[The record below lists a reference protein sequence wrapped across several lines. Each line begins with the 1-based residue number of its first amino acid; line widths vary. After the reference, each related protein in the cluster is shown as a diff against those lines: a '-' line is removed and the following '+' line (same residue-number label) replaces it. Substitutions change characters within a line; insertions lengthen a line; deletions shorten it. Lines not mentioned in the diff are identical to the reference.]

1 MPAVLFFSIEI
12 AMTMTEQLN
21 ALGSILAQGSLHSL
35 FQPIICLSERRIL
48 GYEALSRGPS
58 NSPLHSPVALFSVAS
73 HAGRLSELEIACR
86 ESACRRF
93 SEQKLPGKLFLNIS
107 PESLMETAHQ
117 PGRTLQLL
125 RDFGI
130 PPSQVVIELTEQT
143 PTDDFDLLQTALHHY
158 RDMGFAIA
166 LDDLGAGYS
175 SLRLWSELRPDY
187 VKIDR
192 HFIDGIHQ
200 DALKR
205 EFVGSILQIAR
216 ASRAQVIAEGIELPE
231 ELAVLT
237 EMGVDLVQGYLLC
250 RPQEQ
255 PPQEARLMLPKQ
267 DNANLALSEEGSDLS
282 ALLNEQPA
290 VDQDTATALVLESF
304 RRQANLNS
312 LAVLDGR
319 GHPVG
324 IVHRHSLSDALLKP
338 FATDLFARKPIS
350 RLMSDDFL
358 AVELSQSLQQV
369 SRLLTSRARQRIEED
384 FIITLNGDYLGLGRV
399 IDVLKLITELKIQQA
414 RYANPLTLLPGNVPI
429 QQCLTRLLQQR
440 RESVICYVDIDSF
453 KPFNDIYGYGRGD
466 EVLLCLAQCL
476 NDRVD
481 PSRDF
486 VGHIGGDD
494 FFTGAGPAGLAQAAQ
509 PVIGRFPHPMPAL
522 LSHRTHRRRL
532 LRGVEPPGRAPGVR
546 LVVAV
551 DRCGAFVSTGL
562 WTTGCQPVGG
572 AGLTGQAP
580 RQGCGRLQHSCHRQH
595 GQRAAAALSLG
606 GFRVLVFEHSHHFR
620 GMPGCRRHTIG
631 WPTETPQALHT
642 LKEAGTRQAAG
653 ALADDQR
660 AAQWLLGLGVQCGQ
674 VFKGRGQR
682 LHRRRGELQA
692 LQQRA
697 VGQQM
702 ALAARLV
709 QFVE

>member
-1 MPAVLFFSIEI
+1 
-12 AMTMTEQLN
+12 MTTTEQLS
-21 ALGSILAQGSLHSL
+21 ALSSILAQSGLHSL
-35 FQPIICLSERRIL
+35 FQPIISLSERRIL

-58 NSPLHSPVALFSVAS
+58 NSPLHSPVALFAVARQ
-73 HAGRLSELEIACR
+73 AGRLSELEIACR
-86 ESACRRF
+86 QSACKRF
-93 SEQKLPGKLFLNIS
+93 SEQQLPGKLFLNVS
-107 PESLMETAHQ
+107 PESLLEAAHQ

-125 RDFGI
+125 EDFGI

-143 PTDDFDLLQTALHHY
+143 PIDDFQLLQNALHHY
-158 RDMGFAIA
+158 RDMGFSIA

-205 EFVGSILQIAR
+205 EFVGSILQIAK
-216 ASRAQVIAEGIELPE
+216 ASRAQVIAEGIELTE

-255 PPQEARLMLPKQ
+255 PPRDARAMMPKH
-267 DNANLALSEEGSDLS
+267 DHTSVALNDDGSDLS

-290 VDQDTATALVLESF
+290 VARNTPTANVLEAF

-312 LAVLDGR
+312 LAVLDEQGQ
-319 GHPVG
+319 PCG

-350 RLMSDDFL
+350 RLMNDDFL

-369 SRLLTSRARQRIEED
+369 SRLITSRARQRIEED
-384 FIITLNGDYLGLGRV
+384 FIITLNGQYLGLGRV

-429 QQCLTRLLQQR
+429 QQCLSRLLQQA

-494 FFTGAGPAGLAQAAQ
+494 FLLVLGPEDW
-509 PVIGRFPHPMPAL
+509 
-522 LSHRTHRRRL
+522 RRRL
-532 LRGVEPPGRAPGVR
+532 NQLLDDFHSQCRRFYRSEHLEAGCFVAPN
-546 LVVAV
+546 
-551 DRCGAFVSTGL
+551 
-562 WTTGCQPVGG
+562 
-572 AGLTGQAP
+572 
-580 RQGCGRLQHSCHRQH
+580 RQGIRQEFPLLSLSIGVVHLYPQACGQLDSSQLAELASQAKHHAKNIQGYSIHVIDSLEAAASLGAQNLSEPLRDQSAD
-595 GQRAAAALSLG
+595 RAAS
-606 GFRVLVFEHSHHFR
+606 V
-620 GMPGCRRHTIG
+620 
-631 WPTETPQALHT
+631 
-642 LKEAGTRQAAG
+642 
-653 ALADDQR
+653 
-660 AAQWLLGLGVQCGQ
+660 
-674 VFKGRGQR
+674 
-682 LHRRRGELQA
+682 
-692 LQQRA
+692 
-697 VGQQM
+697 
-702 ALAARLV
+702 
-709 QFVE
+709 

>member
-1 MPAVLFFSIEI
+1 
-12 AMTMTEQLN
+12 MTTTEQLS
-21 ALGSILAQGSLHSL
+21 ALSSILAQSGLHSL
-35 FQPIICLSERRIL
+35 FQPIISLSERRIL

-58 NSPLHSPVALFSVAS
+58 NSPLHSPVALFAVARQ
-73 HAGRLSELEIACR
+73 AGRLSELEIACR
-86 ESACRRF
+86 QSACKRF
-93 SEQKLPGKLFLNIS
+93 SEQQLPGKLFLNVS
-107 PESLMETAHQ
+107 PESLLEAAHQ

-125 RDFGI
+125 ADFGI

-143 PTDDFDLLQTALHHY
+143 PIDDFQLLQNALHHY
-158 RDMGFAIA
+158 RDMGFSIA

-205 EFVGSILQIAR
+205 EFVGSILQIAK
-216 ASRAQVIAEGIELPE
+216 ASRAQVIAEGIELTE

-255 PPQEARLMLPKQ
+255 PPRDARAMMPKH
-267 DNANLALSEEGSDLS
+267 DHTSVALNDEGSDLS

-290 VDQDTATALVLESF
+290 VARDTPTANVLEAF

-312 LAVLDGR
+312 LAVLDEQGQ
-319 GHPVG
+319 PCG

-350 RLMSDDFL
+350 RLMNDDFL

-369 SRLLTSRARQRIEED
+369 SRLITSRARQRIEED
-384 FIITLNGDYLGLGRV
+384 FIITLNGHYLGLGRV

-429 QQCLTRLLQQR
+429 QQCLSRLLQQA

-494 FFTGAGPAGLAQAAQ
+494 FLLVLGPEDW
-509 PVIGRFPHPMPAL
+509 
-522 LSHRTHRRRL
+522 RRRL
-532 LRGVEPPGRAPGVR
+532 NQLLDDFHSQCRRFYRSEHLEAGCFVAPN
-546 LVVAV
+546 
-551 DRCGAFVSTGL
+551 
-562 WTTGCQPVGG
+562 
-572 AGLTGQAP
+572 
-580 RQGCGRLQHSCHRQH
+580 RQGIRQEFPLLSLSIGVVHLYPQACGQLDSSQLAELASQAKHHAKNIQGYSIHVIDSLEAAASLGAQNLSEPLRDQSAD
-595 GQRAAAALSLG
+595 RAAS
-606 GFRVLVFEHSHHFR
+606 V
-620 GMPGCRRHTIG
+620 
-631 WPTETPQALHT
+631 
-642 LKEAGTRQAAG
+642 
-653 ALADDQR
+653 
-660 AAQWLLGLGVQCGQ
+660 
-674 VFKGRGQR
+674 
-682 LHRRRGELQA
+682 
-692 LQQRA
+692 
-697 VGQQM
+697 
-702 ALAARLV
+702 
-709 QFVE
+709 

>member
-1 MPAVLFFSIEI
+1 
-12 AMTMTEQLN
+12 MTTTEQLS
-21 ALGSILAQGSLHSL
+21 ALSSILAQSGLHSL
-35 FQPIICLSERRIL
+35 FQPIISLSERRIV

-58 NSPLHSPVALFSVAS
+58 NSPLHSPIALFAVARQ
-73 HAGRLSELEIACR
+73 AGRLSELEIACR
-86 ESACRRF
+86 QSACRRF
-93 SEQKLPGKLFLNIS
+93 NEQQLPGKLFLNVS
-107 PESLMETAHQ
+107 PESLLETSHQ

-125 RDFGI
+125 QDFGI

-143 PTDDFDLLQTALHHY
+143 PTDDFQLLQNALHHY
-158 RDMGFAIA
+158 RAMGFSIA

-205 EFVGSILQIAR
+205 EFVGSILQIAK

-250 RPQEQ
+250 RPQEH
-255 PPQEARLMLPKQ
+255 PPRDARALMPKQ
-267 DNANLALSEEGSDLS
+267 ENTSVALNDEGSDLS
-282 ALLNEQPA
+282 ALLNDQPA
-290 VDQDTATALVLESF
+290 VDRDTPTAAVLEAF

-312 LAVLDGR
+312 LAVLDELGQ
-319 GHPVG
+319 PCG

-350 RLMSDDFL
+350 RLMNDDFL
-358 AVELSQSLQQV
+358 AVEMSQSLQQV
-369 SRLLTSRARQRIEED
+369 SRLITSRARQRIEED
-384 FIITLNGDYLGLGRV
+384 FIITLNGSYLGLGRV

-429 QQCLTRLLQQR
+429 QQCLTRLLQQA

-494 FFTGAGPAGLAQAAQ
+494 FLMVLGPEDWRKRLNQLLDDFQSQCRRFYRSEHLEAGCFIAPNRQGVRQEFPLLSLSIGVVHLHPEACAGLDASVLAEMASQAKHHAKNV
-509 PVIGRFPHPMPAL
+509 PGYSVHVIDSLAVPAAEETL
-522 LSHRTHRRRL
+522 M
-532 LRGVEPPGRAPGVR
+532 A
-546 LVVAV
+546 
-551 DRCGAFVSTGL
+551 
-562 WTTGCQPVGG
+562 
-572 AGLTGQAP
+572 
-580 RQGCGRLQHSCHRQH
+580 
-595 GQRAAAALSLG
+595 GQR
-606 GFRVLVFEHSHHFR
+606 
-620 GMPGCRRHTIG
+620 
-631 WPTETPQALHT
+631 
-642 LKEAGTRQAAG
+642 
-653 ALADDQR
+653 
-660 AAQWLLGLGVQCGQ
+660 
-674 VFKGRGQR
+674 
-682 LHRRRGELQA
+682 
-692 LQQRA
+692 
-697 VGQQM
+697 
-702 ALAARLV
+702 
-709 QFVE
+709 

>member
-1 MPAVLFFSIEI
+1 
-12 AMTMTEQLN
+12 MTTTEQLS
-21 ALGSILAQGSLHSL
+21 ALSSILTQSGLHSL

-58 NSPLHSPVALFSVAS
+58 NSPLHSPIALFAVARQ
-73 HAGRLSELEIACR
+73 AGRLSELEIACR

-93 SEQKLPGKLFLNIS
+93 NEQQLPGKLFLNVS
-107 PESLMETAHQ
+107 PESLLEAAHQ

-125 RDFGI
+125 DDFGI

-143 PTDDFDLLQTALHHY
+143 PTDDFELLQTALHHY
-158 RDMGFAIA
+158 RAMGFSIA

-205 EFVGSILQIAR
+205 EFVGSILQIAK

-250 RPQEQ
+250 RPQEH
-255 PPQEARLMLPKQ
+255 PPRDARPLMPRQ
-267 DNANLALSEEGSDLS
+267 DNTAVVLNDDGSDLS
-282 ALLNEQPA
+282 ALLNDQPA
-290 VDQDTATALVLESF
+290 VARDTPTATVLEAF

-312 LAVLDGR
+312 LAVLDEQGQ
-319 GHPVG
+319 PCG

-350 RLMSDDFL
+350 RLMNDDFL
-358 AVELSQSLQQV
+358 AVEVSQSLQQV
-369 SRLLTSRARQRIEED
+369 SRLITSRARQRIEED
-384 FIITLNGDYLGLGRV
+384 FIITLNGGYLGLGRV

-429 QQCLTRLLQQR
+429 QQCLTRLLQQQ
-440 RESVICYVDIDSF
+440 RESMICYVDIDSF

-494 FFTGAGPAGLAQAAQ
+494 FLLVLGPEDWRKRLNQLLEDFQSQCRRFYRSEHLEAGCFIAPNRQGLRQE
-509 PVIGRFPHPMPAL
+509 FPL
-522 LSHRTHRRRL
+522 LSL
-532 LRGVEPPGRAPGVR
+532 SIGVVH
-546 LVVAV
+546 L
-551 DRCGAFVSTGL
+551 
-562 WTTGCQPVGG
+562 
-572 AGLTGQAP
+572 
-580 RQGCGRLQHSCHRQH
+580 H
-595 GQRAAAALSLG
+595 
-606 GFRVLVFEHSHHFR
+606 
-620 GMPGCRRHTIG
+620 
-631 WPTETPQALHT
+631 PQ
-642 LKEAGTRQAAG
+642 
-653 ALADDQR
+653 
-660 AAQWLLGLGVQCGQ
+660 VCGQ
-674 VFKGRGQR
+674 LDASQLAEMASQAKHHAKNVQGYSVHLIDSLAVSEKEDVLLAG
-682 LHRRRGELQA
+682 HR
-692 LQQRA
+692 
-697 VGQQM
+697 
-702 ALAARLV
+702 
-709 QFVE
+709 

>member
-1 MPAVLFFSIEI
+1 
-12 AMTMTEQLN
+12 MTTTEQLS
-21 ALGSILAQGSLHSL
+21 ALSSILAQSGLHSL
-35 FQPIICLSERRIL
+35 FQPIISLSQRRIL

-58 NSPLHSPVALFSVAS
+58 NSPLHSPVALFAVARQ
-73 HAGRLSELEIACR
+73 AGRLSELEFACR
-86 ESACRRF
+86 HSACKRF
-93 SEQKLPGKLFLNIS
+93 SEQQLPGKLFLNVS
-107 PESLMETAHQ
+107 PESLLEATHQ

-125 RDFGI
+125 QDVGI

-143 PTDDFDLLQTALHHY
+143 PIDDFQLLHNALHHY
-158 RDMGFAIA
+158 RDMGFSIA

-205 EFVGSILQIAR
+205 EFVGSILQIAK
-216 ASRAQVIAEGIELPE
+216 ASRAQVIAEGIEMLE
-231 ELAVLT
+231 ELVVLS

-255 PPQEARLMLPKQ
+255 PPRDARAMMPKHDQ
-267 DNANLALSEEGSDLS
+267 TSVALNDEGSDLS

-290 VDQDTATALVLESF
+290 VARNTPTANVLEAF

-312 LAVLDGR
+312 LAVLDEQ
-319 GHPVG
+319 GHPCG

-350 RLMSDDFL
+350 RLMNDDFL

-369 SRLLTSRARQRIEED
+369 SRLITSRARQRIEED
-384 FIITLNGDYLGLGRV
+384 FIITLNGHYLGLGRV

-429 QQCLTRLLQQR
+429 QQCLTRLLQQGQ
-440 RESVICYVDIDSF
+440 ESVICYVDIDSF

-494 FFTGAGPAGLAQAAQ
+494 FLLVLGPEDWQRRLNQLLDDFHSQCRRFYRSEHLEAGCFVAPNRQGVRQE
-509 PVIGRFPHPMPAL
+509 FPL
-522 LSHRTHRRRL
+522 LSLSIGVVHLYPQACGL
-532 LRGVEPPGRAPGVR
+532 LDSSQLAELA
-546 LVVAV
+546 
-551 DRCGAFVSTGL
+551 S
-562 WTTGCQPVGG
+562 
-572 AGLTGQAP
+572 QAKHHAKNV
-580 RQGCGRLQHSCHRQH
+580 QGYSIHVIDSLD
-595 GQRAAAALSLG
+595 AAARMGSEALNEPMRDRNPPPDS
-606 GFRVLVFEHSHHFR
+606 
-620 GMPGCRRHTIG
+620 
-631 WPTETPQALHT
+631 
-642 LKEAGTRQAAG
+642 AAS
-653 ALADDQR
+653 A
-660 AAQWLLGLGVQCGQ
+660 
-674 VFKGRGQR
+674 
-682 LHRRRGELQA
+682 
-692 LQQRA
+692 
-697 VGQQM
+697 
-702 ALAARLV
+702 
-709 QFVE
+709 

>member
-1 MPAVLFFSIEI
+1 
-12 AMTMTEQLN
+12 MTTTEQLS
-21 ALGSILAQGSLHSL
+21 ALSSILTQSGLHSL
-35 FQPIICLSERRIL
+35 FQPIISLSERRIV

-58 NSPLHSPVALFSVAS
+58 NSPLHSPLALFAVARQ
-73 HAGRLSELEIACR
+73 AGRLSELEIACR
-86 ESACRRF
+86 QSACRHF
-93 SEQKLPGKLFLNIS
+93 NEQQLPGKLFLNVS
-107 PESLMETAHQ
+107 PESLLEAAHQ

-125 RDFGI
+125 QDFGI

-143 PTDDFDLLQTALHHY
+143 PTDDFELLQTALHHY
-158 RDMGFAIA
+158 RAMGFSIA

-205 EFVGSILQIAR
+205 EFVGSILQIAK

-250 RPQEQ
+250 RPQEH
-255 PPQEARLMLPKQ
+255 PPRDARALMPKREST
-267 DNANLALSEEGSDLS
+267 AVALNDEVSDLS
-282 ALLNEQPA
+282 ALLNDQPA
-290 VDQDTATALVLESF
+290 VGRDTPTATVLEAF

-312 LAVLDGR
+312 LAVLDEQGQ
-319 GHPVG
+319 PCG

-358 AVELSQSLQQV
+358 AVEMSQSLQQV
-369 SRLLTSRARQRIEED
+369 SRLITSRARQRIEED
-384 FIITLNGDYLGLGRV
+384 FIITLNGGYLGLGRV

-429 QQCLTRLLQQR
+429 QQCLSRVLQQQ

-494 FFTGAGPAGLAQAAQ
+494 FLLVLGPEDWRKRLNQLLDDFQSQCRRFYRSEHLEAGCFIAPNRQGVRQE
-509 PVIGRFPHPMPAL
+509 FAL
-522 LSHRTHRRRL
+522 LSLSIGVVHLHPRACGQLDASQLAEMASQAKHHAKNVPGYSVHVIDSLAVPAAEEEL
-532 LRGVEPPGRAPGVR
+532 LV
-546 LVVAV
+546 
-551 DRCGAFVSTGL
+551 
-562 WTTGCQPVGG
+562 
-572 AGLTGQAP
+572 
-580 RQGCGRLQHSCHRQH
+580 
-595 GQRAAAALSLG
+595 GQR
-606 GFRVLVFEHSHHFR
+606 
-620 GMPGCRRHTIG
+620 
-631 WPTETPQALHT
+631 
-642 LKEAGTRQAAG
+642 
-653 ALADDQR
+653 
-660 AAQWLLGLGVQCGQ
+660 
-674 VFKGRGQR
+674 
-682 LHRRRGELQA
+682 
-692 LQQRA
+692 
-697 VGQQM
+697 
-702 ALAARLV
+702 
-709 QFVE
+709 

>member
-1 MPAVLFFSIEI
+1 MPV
-12 AMTMTEQLN
+12 TEQAS
-21 ALGSILAQGSLHSL
+21 ALGLILAQGDLHSL
-35 FQPIICLSERRIL
+35 FQPIVCLSERRIL

-58 NSPLHSPVALFSVAS
+58 NSPLHSPLTLFAAAR
-73 HAGRLSELEIACR
+73 HAGRLSDLEQLARRTACQAFR
-86 ESACRRF
+86 DL
-93 SEQKLPGKLFLNIS
+93 KLEGKLFLNVS
-107 PESLMETAHQ
+107 PESLLEPAHQ
-117 PGRTLQLL
+117 PGRTLKLL
-125 RDFGI
+125 QSLGI
-130 PPSQVVIELTEQT
+130 PPSQVVIELTEQA
-143 PTDDFDLLQTALHHY
+143 PIDDYALLQTALHHY
-158 RDMGFAIA
+158 RAMGFSIA

-205 EFVGSILQIAR
+205 EFVGSILQIAK
-216 ASRAQVIAEGIELPE
+216 ASRAQVIAEGIELTE

-255 PPQEARLMLPKQ
+255 PPRDARAMMPKHDQ
-267 DNANLALSEEGSDLS
+267 TSVALNDDGSDLS

-290 VDQDTATALVLESF
+290 VARNTPTANVLEAF

-312 LAVLDGR
+312 LAVLDEQGQ
-319 GHPVG
+319 PCG

-350 RLMSDDFL
+350 RLMNDDFL

-369 SRLLTSRARQRIEED
+369 SRLITSRARQRIEED
-384 FIITLNGDYLGLGRV
+384 FIITLNGHYLGLGRV

-429 QQCLTRLLQQR
+429 QQCLSRLLQQA

-494 FFTGAGPAGLAQAAQ
+494 FLLVLGPEDW
-509 PVIGRFPHPMPAL
+509 
-522 LSHRTHRRRL
+522 RRRL
-532 LRGVEPPGRAPGVR
+532 NQLLDDFHSQCRRFYRSEHLEAGCFVAPN
-546 LVVAV
+546 
-551 DRCGAFVSTGL
+551 
-562 WTTGCQPVGG
+562 
-572 AGLTGQAP
+572 
-580 RQGCGRLQHSCHRQH
+580 RQGIRQEFPLLSLSIGVVHLYPQACGRLDSNQLAELASQAKHHAKNIQGYSIHVIDSLEAAASLGAQNLSEPLRDQSAD
-595 GQRAAAALSLG
+595 RAAS
-606 GFRVLVFEHSHHFR
+606 V
-620 GMPGCRRHTIG
+620 
-631 WPTETPQALHT
+631 
-642 LKEAGTRQAAG
+642 
-653 ALADDQR
+653 
-660 AAQWLLGLGVQCGQ
+660 
-674 VFKGRGQR
+674 
-682 LHRRRGELQA
+682 
-692 LQQRA
+692 
-697 VGQQM
+697 
-702 ALAARLV
+702 
-709 QFVE
+709 

>member
-1 MPAVLFFSIEI
+1 
-12 AMTMTEQLN
+12 MTTTEQLS
-21 ALGSILAQGSLHSL
+21 ALSSILAQSGLHSL
-35 FQPIICLSERRIL
+35 FQPIISLSERRIV

-58 NSPLHSPVALFSVAS
+58 NSPLHSPIALFAVARQ
-73 HAGRLSELEIACR
+73 AGRLSELEIACR

-93 SEQKLPGKLFLNIS
+93 NEQQLPGKLFLNVS
-107 PESLMETAHQ
+107 PESLLEAAHQ

-125 RDFGI
+125 EDFGI

-143 PTDDFDLLQTALHHY
+143 PTDDFQLLQNALHHY
-158 RDMGFAIA
+158 RAMGFSIA

-205 EFVGSILQIAR
+205 EFVGSILQIAK

-237 EMGVDLVQGYLLC
+237 DMGVDLVQGYLLC
-250 RPQEQ
+250 RPQEH
-255 PPQEARLMLPKQ
+255 PPRDARALMPKH
-267 DNANLALSEEGSDLS
+267 DTTAIALNEEGSDLS
-282 ALLNEQPA
+282 ALLNDQPA
-290 VDQDTATALVLESF
+290 VPRDTPTATVLEAF

-312 LAVLDGR
+312 LAVLDEQ
-319 GHPVG
+319 GHPCG

-350 RLMSDDFL
+350 RLMNDDFL
-358 AVELSQSLQQV
+358 AVEMSQSLQQV
-369 SRLLTSRARQRIEED
+369 SRLITSRARQRIEED
-384 FIITLNGDYLGLGRV
+384 FIITLNGGYLGLGRV

-429 QQCLTRLLQQR
+429 QQCLTRVLQQQ

-494 FFTGAGPAGLAQAAQ
+494 FLLVLGPEDWRKRLNQLLDDFQSQCRRFYRSEHLEAGCFIAPNRQGVRQE
-509 PVIGRFPHPMPAL
+509 FPL
-522 LSHRTHRRRL
+522 LSLSIGVVHLHPEACEQLDASQLAEMASQAKHHAKNVPGHSVHVIDSLAVTVQENELLMGHR
-532 LRGVEPPGRAPGVR
+532 
-546 LVVAV
+546 
-551 DRCGAFVSTGL
+551 
-562 WTTGCQPVGG
+562 
-572 AGLTGQAP
+572 
-580 RQGCGRLQHSCHRQH
+580 
-595 GQRAAAALSLG
+595 
-606 GFRVLVFEHSHHFR
+606 
-620 GMPGCRRHTIG
+620 
-631 WPTETPQALHT
+631 
-642 LKEAGTRQAAG
+642 
-653 ALADDQR
+653 
-660 AAQWLLGLGVQCGQ
+660 
-674 VFKGRGQR
+674 
-682 LHRRRGELQA
+682 
-692 LQQRA
+692 
-697 VGQQM
+697 
-702 ALAARLV
+702 
-709 QFVE
+709 

>member
-1 MPAVLFFSIEI
+1 
-12 AMTMTEQLN
+12 MTTTEQLS
-21 ALGSILAQGSLHSL
+21 ALGSILTQGGLHSL
-35 FQPIICLSERRIL
+35 FQPIVCLSEKRVI

-58 NSPLHSPVALFSVAS
+58 NSPLHSPLALFAVARQ
-73 HAGRLSELEIACR
+73 AGRLSELEIACR
-86 ESACRRF
+86 QSACRRF
-93 SEQKLPGKLFLNIS
+93 NEQQLPGKLFLNVS
-107 PESLMETAHQ
+107 PESLLEAAHQ

-125 RDFGI
+125 QDFGI

-143 PTDDFDLLQTALHHY
+143 PTDDFQLLQTALHHY
-158 RDMGFAIA
+158 RAMGFSIA

-205 EFVGSILQIAR
+205 EFVGSILQIAK
-216 ASRAQVIAEGIELPE
+216 ASRAQVIAEGIELAE

-255 PPQEARLMLPKQ
+255 PPRDARKMLPKH
-267 DNANLALSEEGSDLS
+267 DSSTVALNDEGCDLS

-290 VDQDTATALVLESF
+290 VARETPTATVLEAF

-312 LAVLDGR
+312 LAVLDAQ
-319 GHPVG
+319 GHPCG

-350 RLMSDDFL
+350 RLMNDDFL
-358 AVELSQSLQQV
+358 AVEMTQSLQQV
-369 SRLLTSRARQRIEED
+369 SRLITSRARQRIEED
-384 FIITLNGDYLGLGRV
+384 FIITLDGGYLGLGRV

-429 QQCLTRLLQQR
+429 QQCLTRLLQQQR
-440 RESVICYVDIDSF
+440 DSVICYVDIDSF

-494 FFTGAGPAGLAQAAQ
+494 FLLVLGPEDWRKRLNQLVDDFQSQCRRFYRSEHLEAGCFIAPNRQGVRQE
-509 PVIGRFPHPMPAL
+509 FAL
-522 LSHRTHRRRL
+522 LSL
-532 LRGVEPPGRAPGVR
+532 SIGVVHLHPQACAQLDASQLAEMASQAKHHAKNVPGYSVYLIDSLVMSGRAPSR
-546 LVVAV
+546 ASPL
-551 DRCGAFVSTGL
+551 
-562 WTTGCQPVGG
+562 P
-572 AGLTGQAP
+572 
-580 RQGCGRLQHSCHRQH
+580 QGP
-595 GQRAAAALSLG
+595 
-606 GFRVLVFEHSHHFR
+606 VLVKDFAND
-620 GMPGCRRHTIG
+620 T
-631 WPTETPQALHT
+631 
-642 LKEAGTRQAAG
+642 
-653 ALADDQR
+653 
-660 AAQWLLGLGVQCGQ
+660 
-674 VFKGRGQR
+674 
-682 LHRRRGELQA
+682 
-692 LQQRA
+692 
-697 VGQQM
+697 
-702 ALAARLV
+702 
-709 QFVE
+709 

>member
-1 MPAVLFFSIEI
+1 
-12 AMTMTEQLN
+12 MTTTEQLS
-21 ALGSILAQGSLHSL
+21 ALSSILTQSGLHSL

-48 GYEALSRGPS
+48 GYEALTRGPS
-58 NSPLHSPVALFSVAS
+58 NSPLHSPIALFAVARQ
-73 HAGRLSELEIACR
+73 AGRLSELEIACR
-86 ESACRRF
+86 QSACRRF
-93 SEQKLPGKLFLNIS
+93 NEQQLPGKLFLNVS
-107 PESLMETAHQ
+107 PESLLEAAHQ

-125 RDFGI
+125 QDFGI

-143 PTDDFDLLQTALHHY
+143 PIDDFQLLQTALHHY
-158 RDMGFAIA
+158 RAMGFSIA

-205 EFVGSILQIAR
+205 EFVGSILQIAK

-237 EMGVDLVQGYLLC
+237 EMGVDLVQGYLLG
-250 RPQEQ
+250 RPQEH
-255 PPQEARLMLPKQ
+255 PPHDARALMPKH
-267 DNANLALSEEGSDLS
+267 DSSAVALNDEGSDLS

-290 VDQDTATALVLESF
+290 VGRDTPTATVLEAF

-312 LAVLDGR
+312 LAVLDEQGQ
-319 GHPVG
+319 PCG

-350 RLMSDDFL
+350 RLMNDDFL
-358 AVELSQSLQQV
+358 AVEMSQSLQQV
-369 SRLLTSRARQRIEED
+369 SRLITSRARQRIEED
-384 FIITLNGDYLGLGRV
+384 FIITLNGGYLGLGRV

-429 QQCLTRLLQQR
+429 QQCLTRLLQQG

-476 NDRVD
+476 NERVD

-494 FFTGAGPAGLAQAAQ
+494 FLLVLGPEDWRKRLNQLLDDFQSQCRRFYRPEHLEAGCFIAPNRQGVRQE
-509 PVIGRFPHPMPAL
+509 FPL
-522 LSHRTHRRRL
+522 LSL
-532 LRGVEPPGRAPGVR
+532 SIGVVHLHPEACAQLDASQLAEMASQAKHHAKNVPGYSVHVIDSLFAHD
-546 LVVAV
+546 LHQ
-551 DRCGAFVSTGL
+551 SQL
-562 WTTGCQPVGG
+562 I
-572 AGLTGQAP
+572 
-580 RQGCGRLQHSCHRQH
+580 
-595 GQRAAAALSLG
+595 GQR
-606 GFRVLVFEHSHHFR
+606 
-620 GMPGCRRHTIG
+620 
-631 WPTETPQALHT
+631 
-642 LKEAGTRQAAG
+642 
-653 ALADDQR
+653 
-660 AAQWLLGLGVQCGQ
+660 
-674 VFKGRGQR
+674 
-682 LHRRRGELQA
+682 
-692 LQQRA
+692 
-697 VGQQM
+697 
-702 ALAARLV
+702 
-709 QFVE
+709 